1 MSAPGAPARGG
12 GCGSV
17 RRFAPAGPGWA
28 AFWTAAARALAPWLA
43 APGGAPVA
51 IVVPRGALVGPLQRA
66 LRAVLAPPGRA
77 WAPPPIRPLPQW
89 ADDLAPAVP
98 VDALARTLGLLQV
111 LDEAMPDSLPGRS
124 PTDRLSF
131 AAGLLDVLDAFAQ
144 AGAAGRLADPAWVAA
159 AVEAFGSPAAAER
172 LRDDL
177 ALVGRIADALAPSD
191 GDPIA
196 QGIAR
201 MKAVGAEWA
210 RRGTRVVWLA
220 WQPPEPLEAVL
231 LAELDA
237 RLPAPRL
244 LRLEPDWSALGEAA
258 PLLRA
263 AWPERFDGPERP
275 LRERRLRWREAPAGP
290 QPAILHAS
298 DREREAQLAAEWVH
312 RQLAGRPGSTPG
324 PASGP
329 AAPAPAA
336 RSRGSPSPV
345 ASSLPAAPSPAAS
358 SPAASSPAAPPP
370 AAPSPA
376 ASSPAASSPAA
387 SSPAASSPAA
397 SSPAASSPAA
407 PPPAAPSPAASSP
420 AAPPRLAIV
429 ALDRWLARRVRA
441 LLERAGVLIDDREGW
456 LLSTTV
462 AATAAM
468 GWLDAVASDGYYDD
482 LLGWLDSRFVRPP
495 AHRALR
501 DWIERRAT
509 RNRYLRGWDGLAGAV
524 EAPAPDGI
532 QLLVEMARQQRRPQP
547 LQAHLARLDVAL
559 RWTGATRRLA
569 ADAAGRQLLGL
580 LDALRRAAAAPGHAR
595 ALPFAEFRALL
606 AMVLER
612 HRFFGAIDSPVE
624 LLTPIDAAGR
634 DFDAV
639 LVLGASDGALPA
651 PPSPL
656 PLVNE
661 PLRAMLGLPT
671 AATLA
676 GAQQR
681 DLALLLTFATSSAMT
696 CRTDPSDG
704 TRPSPWVER
713 LEAILSDDPMHERLS
728 QPGVVRALL
737 SAPATRPAVAL
748 GALPA
753 SLPVG
758 GIERLV
764 ACPFRFLAQDGWR
777 LREPRQAVDVPGVRE
792 RGELVHE
799 ILDVFHKAAQA
810 RGLVPQAGTRDAL
823 RTMLL
828 EATDAVAGREL
839 AAGGGTLGEIAEWR
853 ATLDAYLDWAI
864 GDATAGWRWAAGEQD
879 GSATLGWADAGG
891 KPRSLRIDGRL
902 DRLDRGMEGLRI
914 VDYKLG
920 ALDRLKRIAAAPDQ
934 AAQLVLYAW
943 IASAQGAVA
952 ATGYLSLRRDGV
964 RWVPLDAPAE
974 AVLAGWRDRLP
985 AYLARIDD
993 GEPLIA
999 SGTECGHCASR
1010 GLCRKGHWT

>member
-1 MSAPGAPARGG
+1 MSAPDPPVPAQA
-12 GCGSV
+12 CGSA

-28 AFWTAAARALAPWLA
+28 AFWMAAARAIA
-43 APGGAPVA
+43 AWPGAAGGSEVA

-66 LRAVLAPPGRA
+66 LRAVLAPSGRA
-77 WAPPPIRPLPQW
+77 WAPPPIRPLSQW

-111 LDEAMPDSLPGRS
+111 LDEAMPDSLPGRA
-124 PTDRLSF
+124 PADRLSF
-131 AAGLLDVLDAFAQ
+131 AAGLLEVLDAFAQ

-177 ALVGRIADALAPSD
+177 VLVGRIAEALAPSD
-191 GDPIA
+191 GDPVA

-201 MKAVGAEWA
+201 MKAVAAEWA
-210 RRGTRVVWLA
+210 RRGTRVIWLA

-231 LAELDA
+231 LAELEV
-237 RLPAPRL
+237 RLPASRL
-244 LRLEPDWSALGEAA
+244 LRLEPDWAALGEAA

-263 AWPERFDGPERP
+263 AWPERFGGPERP
-275 LRERRLRWREAPAGP
+275 LRERRQRWRLSPVGP

-312 RQLAGRPGSTPG
+312 RQLSGCSG
-324 PASGP
+324 PDQGP
-329 AAPAPAA
+329 AAGLASAIV
-336 RSRGSPSPV
+336 SPS
-345 ASSLPAAPSPAAS
+345 SSLTPSLPSPATATATGTATG
-358 SPAASSPAAPPP
+358 AATATGTATGTATRAATATGTATGAATATGTATGAAIATGTATETGTATATATSAAAPL
-370 AAPSPA
+370 
-376 ASSPAASSPAA
+376 
-387 SSPAASSPAA
+387 
-397 SSPAASSPAA
+397 
-407 PPPAAPSPAASSP
+407 
-420 AAPPRLAIV
+420 RLAIV

-495 AHRALR
+495 AHRTLR

-509 RNRYLRGWDGLAGAV
+509 RHRYLRGWDGLAGGADG
-524 EAPAPDGI
+524 PAPEGI
-532 QLLVEMARQQRRPQP
+532 RELVEMARQQRRPQP
-547 LQAHLARLDVAL
+547 LHAHLARLDAAL
-559 RWTGATRRLA
+559 HWTGATRRLA

-580 LDALRRAAAAPGHAR
+580 LESLRRAASAPGHAR

-606 AMVLER
+606 AMAFER

-624 LLTPIDAAGR
+624 MLTPIDAAGR

-639 LVLGASDGALPA
+639 LVLGAADGVLPA

-671 AATLA
+671 APALA
-676 GAQQR
+676 AARQR
-681 DLALLLTFATSSAMT
+681 DVALLLALASSSAMT

-713 LEAILSDDPMHERLS
+713 LEAIVADGPLHERVS
-728 QPGVVRALL
+728 QPGVVRPIL
-737 SAPATRPAVAL
+737 SAPARRPAVAL
-748 GALPA
+748 GGLPP
-753 SLPVG
+753 SVPVG

-777 LREPRQAVDVPGVRE
+777 LREPRQALDVPGVRE
-792 RGELVHE
+792 RGELAHE
-799 ILDVFHKAAQA
+799 ILDGFHKAAHE
-810 RGLVPQAGTRDAL
+810 RGLVPQPGTRDAL
-823 RTMLL
+823 RIMLL
-828 EATDAVAGREL
+828 EVTDAVAGREL

-864 GDATAGWRWAAGEQD
+864 EDAAAGWRWIAGEQD
-879 GSATLGWADAGG
+879 GSATVEWADPDGG
-891 KPRSLRIDGRL
+891 TRRLRIDGRL
-902 DRLDRGMEGLRI
+902 DRLDRGSAGLRI

-920 ALDRLKRIAAAPDQ
+920 ARDRLKRIAAAPGR
-934 AAQLVLYAW
+934 AAQLALYAW
-943 IASAQGAVA
+943 IASTQGAVA
-952 ATGYLSLRRDGV
+952 ASGYLSLRRDGV
-964 RWVPLDAPAE
+964 AWVPLDAPAGE
-974 AVLAGWRDRLP
+974 VLAEWRDRLP
-985 AYLARIDD
+985 GYLARIDG

-999 SGTECGHCASR
+999 SGTECDHCASR
-1010 GLCRKGHWT
+1010 GLCRKGHWA